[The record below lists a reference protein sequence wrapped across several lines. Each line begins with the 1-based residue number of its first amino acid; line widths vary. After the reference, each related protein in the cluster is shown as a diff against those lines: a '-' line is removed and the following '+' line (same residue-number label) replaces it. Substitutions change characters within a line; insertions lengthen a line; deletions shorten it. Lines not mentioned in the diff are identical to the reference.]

1 MFEQT
6 QSAKA
11 PGFDP
16 HAAWGAIKSGWK
28 FILGAGVVTGLV
40 GYGLSH
46 LIPPT
51 YTARATVISPQQQQN
66 TAAAALASLGALS
79 GLTGAATGIKSPADQ
94 YVALMKS
101 VTLSDRIIEQFK
113 LNEVYDSK
121 YMMDTRKELGNNVR
135 ISAGKK
141 DNLISIDV
149 DDHDPARAAA
159 MANAY
164 VTELRKLTNGLA
176 ITEAQQRRV
185 FFQQQLEDTRDQLV
199 KAQVRLQATGFTA
212 GALKNEPK
220 AAAEI
225 YARTKAEVSAAEIRL
240 AALRQRLTEGAPEV
254 QQAASALSGLRGQLA
269 QMELP
274 AESSGNQDYVSAY
287 RDYKY
292 REALFDVFSRQFELA
307 KMDEARE
314 GTLIQVLDV
323 AMPPEKRSK
332 PKRSVLALFAILL
345 GFAAAMARTVLRQRR
360 PAQ

>member
-1 MFEQT
+1 MSEQSKGA
-6 QSAKA
+6 QA

-16 HAAWGAIKSGWK
+16 HAAWRAIRSDWK
-28 FILGAGVVTGLV
+28 FILSTGLATGLV

-51 YTARATVISPQQQQN
+51 YTARTTFISPQQQQN

-101 VTLSDRIIEQFK
+101 VTLSDRIIEQFALSK
-113 LNEVYDSK
+113 VYDSK
-121 YMMDTRKELGNNVR
+121 YMMDARKELGDNVR
-135 ISAGKK
+135 ITAGRK

-149 DDHDPARAAA
+149 DDHDPERAAA

-176 ITEAQQRRV
+176 VTEAQQRRM
-185 FFQQQLEDTRDQLV
+185 FFQQQMEGTRDQMV
-199 KAQVRLQATGFTA
+199 TAQVRLQETGFTA

-225 YARTKAEVSAAEIRL
+225 YARTKAEVSATEIRL
-240 AALRQRLTEGAPEV
+240 AALRQRLANSAPEV
-254 QQAASALSGLRGQLA
+254 QQALSALSALRGQLT

-274 AESSGNQDYVSAY
+274 GTSSGNQDYVSAY

-292 REALFDVFSRQFELA
+292 REALFEIFSRQFELA
-307 KMDEARE
+307 KTDEARE

-323 AMPPEKRSK
+323 ATPPEKRSK
-332 PKRSVLALFAILL
+332 PKRSSLAML
-345 GFAAAMARTVLRQRR
+345 AMMVGIVGAVTRAVFRLR
-360 PAQ
+360 